1 MSIIAIICLVIIGI
15 CLFIQIGF
23 LFYTIY
29 TFYQCSKEIKE
40 AQKRFNDTF
49 KKNK

>member
-1 MSIIAIICLVIIGI
+1 MSIIAIICLIII
-15 CLFIQIGF
+15 SIYLFIQISF

-40 AQKRFNDTF
+40 AQKRFDDTF
-49 KKNK
+49 RKNK